1 MDTYI
6 IDAELEH
13 YFGERLSSSNRE
25 ALRRLYIRATSRF
38 SGEEL
43 EEYKRRLRAHARAY
57 AKLGRMLQSPFRHM
71 ETALFMSSL
80 TLFVAGVVM
89 FVSGSFPAMV
99 ACSTAAGL
107 VGMIECY
114 RKLAEHWWRYGV
126 MEAVYREL
134 AESLTEG

>member
-13 YFGERLSSSNRE
+13 YYGERLSSTNRE
-25 ALRRLYIRATSRF
+25 ALRRLYIRASSRF
-38 SGEEL
+38 RGEEL
-43 EEYKRRLRAHARAY
+43 EEYKRRLRSHARAY
-57 AKLGRMLQSPFRHM
+57 AKLGRMLQSPYRHI

-80 TLFVAGVVM
+80 TLFVAGLVM
-89 FVSGSFPAMV
+89 LFSGTFPVMV
-99 ACSTAAGL
+99 ACATAAGF
-107 VGMIECY
+107 VGMIECA

-134 AESLTEG
+134 EESLAES